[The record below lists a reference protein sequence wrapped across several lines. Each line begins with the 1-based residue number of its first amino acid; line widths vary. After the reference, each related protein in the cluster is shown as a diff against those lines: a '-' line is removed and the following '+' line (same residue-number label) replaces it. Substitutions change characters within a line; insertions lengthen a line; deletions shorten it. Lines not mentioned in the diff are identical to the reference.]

1 MTDRFGE
8 VIFAAKHLKVT
19 FATDDGPV
27 HAVRDVSFA
36 VRRGQTLGIVGESGS
51 GKTVSCLAALGLHDP
66 RTTTVS
72 ADKLQF
78 AEYDLMRLPR
88 SDLLKLRGNRVSVV
102 FQDSMAALNPYL
114 RIGAQLCEVLM
125 LHRGV
130 ARAEAEKLAAAL
142 LTQVGI
148 APARERMRCYPHEL
162 SGGMRQRVAIAMALL
177 CAPALVLADEPTTAL
192 DVTIQ
197 AQVLKLMRDQQ
208 MRSGMA
214 MVLVTHDMG
223 VIAHMADQ
231 VLVMYGGLVLESA
244 PVDVLFFAP
253 RHPYTAGLLASLPR
267 ARGQRP
273 RRLFTIA
280 GVPPRPQ
287 DVPVGCVFAPRC
299 GLREPRCVQEQPPET
314 VIAADHTVRC
324 FRADEVPQW
333 ARKQWADREGEVPL
347 G

>member
-1 MTDRFGE
+1 MTERFGE
-8 VIFAAKHLKVT
+8 VIFAAQRLRVT
-19 FATDDGPV
+19 FATDEGPV

-66 RTTTVS
+66 RTTTVT
-72 ADKLQF
+72 ADKLHYAQH
-78 AEYDLMRLPR
+78 
-88 SDLLKLRGNRVSVV
+88 DLLRMPPSELRKLRGDRLAVV

-114 RIGAQLCEVLM
+114 RIGVQLCEVLM
-125 LHRGV
+125 LHRGL
-130 ARAEAEKLAAAL
+130 ARAEAETLSAAL
-142 LTQVGI
+142 LGQVGI
-148 APARERMRCYPHEL
+148 ADARERMRSYPHEL

-177 CAPALVLADEPTTAL
+177 CAPAVVLADEPTTAL

-197 AQVLKLMRDQQ
+197 AQVLKLMRDLQ

-223 VIAHMADQ
+223 VIAHMADH

-244 PVDVLFFAP
+244 PVDVLFSAP

-287 DVPVGCVFAPRC
+287 EVPVGCVFAPRC
-299 GLREPRCVQEQPPET
+299 GLCEPRCRLQQPPQS
-314 VIAADHTVRC
+314 VVADDHSVRC

-333 ARKQWADREGEVPL
+333 ARKQWAARGGEVPL